1 MSVTYFQREV
11 WAKKIQDALEMKC
24 RLIHNCT
31 RDYEGDCEYA
41 KTVRILGVGDPSVS
55 GYHGT
60 VDYENMSDVAQ
71 FLPIDFAEYFAFKV
85 DDIDKA
91 QSKPGLPEKY
101 QQKSSSRLAQRR
113 DINIG
118 RLVAGKC
125 ISTMNEEKA
134 TYTKTTDN
142 DVKLYKDY
150 FIQKTDG
157 DGNTLYKRVSK
168 PVKANIS
175 SYYEITSGD
184 YKTGAKNS
192 NTATAKTQT
201 AIKNAIDTGFVEL
214 NKRNCEDGINMEVD
228 PATYMEFRNNLVELS
243 TNNPEM
249 IRQGKVGMYNN
260 APVTMSNAI
269 YTDDS
274 YKYCMLRTK
283 NAIAFAGQINKVE
296 SMRLENS
303 FSDGIRGLDTYGMN
317 IISQDELQ
325 VVKIPV

>member
-41 KTVRILGVGDPSVS
+41 KTVRILGVGDPSIS

-60 VDYENMSDVAQ
+60 VVYENMSDVAQ
-71 FLPIDFAEYFAFKV
+71 WLPIDFAEYFAFKV

-91 QSKPGLPEKY
+91 QSQPGLPEKY
-101 QQKSSSRLAQRR
+101 QEKASSRLAQRR

-125 ISTMNEEKA
+125 ISTMKEESA
-134 TYTKTTDN
+134 TYAKTTDT
-142 DVKLYKDY
+142 DIKTYKDY
-150 FIQKTDG
+150 FIEQTDSEGNKT
-157 DGNTLYKRVSK
+157 YKRVSK
-168 PVKANIS
+168 PLRANIG
-175 SYYEITSGD
+175 SYYEITTGE
-184 YKTGAKNS
+184 YKTGATYS
-192 NTATAKTQT
+192 NTASGKTQA
-201 AIKNAIDTGFVEL
+201 AIKTAIDTGFVEL
-214 NKRNCEDGINMEVD
+214 NKRNCEDGINMEID
-228 PATYMEFRNNLVELS
+228 PQTYMDFRNNLIELS

-269 YTDDS
+269 YTDDTH
-274 YKYCMLRTK
+274 KYCMLRTK
-283 NAIAFAGQINKVE
+283 HAIAFAGQINKVE
-296 SMRLENS
+296 SMRLEGS

-317 IISQDELQ
+317 IIAQDELQ